1 MSDDGLYGAYA
12 RNAYINVLDQQ
23 NASLQEW
30 MDSHQRWMAKAKQLE
45 ARVNE
50 LEEQKQHNLYHL
62 GGALGTASEEGMRK
76 NALYIYLK
84 TINQALKAHF
94 GDNAKQITSI
104 LSMDDPRFMNLLEH
118 NLREARDAGYVVGKF
133 VTDTKGILNKIPAVK
148 KGYQSAVALY
158 HDANGK
164 KVSSLSVLEPVDA
177 SIGIEFS
184 DKAASDFLSRAAKL
198 ASE

>member
-12 RNAYINVLDQQ
+12 RNAYINALDQH
-23 NASLQEW
+23 NENLHSWKVYARE
-30 MDSHQRWMAKAKQLE
+30 LE
-45 ARVNE
+45 TRIKE

-104 LSMDDPRFMNLLEH
+104 LSMDNPRFLNLLEH
-118 NLREARDAGYVVGKF
+118 NLREESDKVMRNKLINGNF
-133 VTDTKGILNKIPAVK
+133 VTDTKGILGKIPSVK
-148 KGYQSAVALY
+148 KGYQDVVRMY
-158 HDANGK
+158 RNVNGEK
-164 KVSSLSVLEPVDA
+164 IPSLSALEPADA
-177 SIGIEFS
+177 SVGFDID
-184 DKAASDFLSRAAKL
+184 DKAASALIKRVEDAVNGV
-198 ASE
+198 